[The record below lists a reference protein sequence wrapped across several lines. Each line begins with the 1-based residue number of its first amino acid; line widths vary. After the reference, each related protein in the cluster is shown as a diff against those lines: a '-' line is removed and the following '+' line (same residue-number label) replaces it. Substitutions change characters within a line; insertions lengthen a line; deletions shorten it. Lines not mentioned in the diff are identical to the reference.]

1 MNGERSLGVTTWTL
15 PVRGVEA
22 LRWAGDHGLRLVHL
36 DRYDAE
42 MCSRSGLLCEVARGL
57 GVKLAALG
65 MRELERCGTEDSS
78 RARQV
83 IDADIDLAC
92 ELGVEYVWLLPS
104 TRRKSA
110 TANCTFSG
118 CGTALVCIEPRELP

>member
-1 MNGERSLGVTTWTL
+1 MSGPSASPPGTL

-36 DRYDAE
+36 DRYDAQ

-65 MRELERCGTEDSS
+65 MRELERCGTEDLS

-92 ELGVEYVWLLPS
+92 RASASSTSGSLPS
-104 TRRKSA
+104 TRRKSV
-110 TANCTFSG
+110 TEMVFFGLRNCS
-118 CGTALVCIEPRELP
+118 RMH